1 MSSIQLRLNFLIKTI
16 LSVRQFI
23 LERIINLRRLVKR
36 VHNIIVLN
44 QKIRTFEKITNILDK
59 NDNKVKLEDL
69 NDSTKYEIL
78 ITRGSKHLKYSIK
91 PY

>member
-1 MSSIQLRLNFLIKTI
+1 MSNIQLRLNFLIKTI

-44 QKIRTFEKITNILDK
+44 
-59 NDNKVKLEDL
+59 
-69 NDSTKYEIL
+69 
-78 ITRGSKHLKYSIK
+78 
-91 PY
+91 